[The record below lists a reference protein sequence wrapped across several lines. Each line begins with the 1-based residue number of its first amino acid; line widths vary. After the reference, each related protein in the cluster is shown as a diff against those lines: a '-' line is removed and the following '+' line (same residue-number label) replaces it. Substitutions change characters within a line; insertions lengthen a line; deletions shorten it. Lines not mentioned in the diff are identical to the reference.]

1 MRASSQDSAPPSPP
15 LCLTDKMGGSVTVSL
30 DTTKVQLPVGA
41 EPASTKKG
49 FSFWMVFL
57 AICLSLFLFALEMT
71 AVSTAL
77 PTIISDVHGSDF
89 VWVSSA
95 YSLASTCLIPA
106 SGGLAEVFGRRPVM
120 LGSIALFALGSALCG
135 SAKNMSWFLGGRG
148 LQGAGGGAI
157 FSLSSIIIGDL
168 VPLRERGVFQGTT
181 GLVWTIAAG
190 IGPVVGGA
198 LTKEGQW
205 RWLFYLNLPISGVA
219 FGLVLI
225 FLTLKT
231 PPGTF
236 REKLMRMD
244 WISAACVIALSWGGI
259 QYPWT
264 SAHVLAP
271 LILGLLGI
279 CAFLFY
285 EHWFATE
292 PIIPFTLLTNR
303 TSLSG
308 YIQTFINPIAMF
320 AVIYFLPA
328 YYQAC
333 LGASPLRSGVLILS
347 LCASIGPAVV
357 VSGASIGITKKYR
370 VQLWLGWILIVVG
383 MGVLALLHPESPLSK
398 QVGLPIIMA
407 LGAGA
412 IYAATYF
419 PVLAPLPISENAH
432 ALALFAFLRSFA
444 AVWGVTIG
452 TTVLQ
457 NELRKRVPAEY
468 LKELPG
474 GVAIVY
480 SAIPLIN
487 SLPEPLKTTVR
498 GAYADSTAKI
508 WEVMC
513 GLAAIGLI
521 ASLFMESLP
530 LHTEVDRKWGLEQ
543 KSQSTLHD
551 AEK

>member
-1 MRASSQDSAPPSPP
+1 MSSSTESPP
-15 LCLTDKMGGSVTVSL
+15 LDLSDKVVANGGRITISEAGTAQISVAAA
-30 DTTKVQLPVGA
+30 PG
-41 EPASTKKG
+41 PTKKG

-135 SAKNMSWFLGGRG
+135 SAKNMSWFLSGRG

-219 FGLVLI
+219 FGLVMI

-236 REKLMRMD
+236 HSIQSPDKQDESQRASIRFPSCPKFR
-244 WISAACVIALSWGGI
+244 LSD
-259 QYPWT
+259 PEC
-264 SAHVLAP
+264 S
-271 LILGLLGI
+271 
-279 CAFLFY
+279 
-285 EHWFATE
+285 
-292 PIIPFTLLTNR
+292 
-303 TSLSG
+303 

-370 VQLWLGWILIVVG
+370 VQLWIGWVLIVVG

-407 LGAGA
+407 IGAGA

-468 LKELPG
+468 LSELPG

-498 GAYADSTAKI
+498 DAYADSTAKI

-513 GLAAIGLI
+513 GIAAIGLI

-543 KSQSTLHD
+543 KNAAQAAALAD
-551 AEK
+551 KEKNIDI